1 MQGLSLFTLRI
12 QLLAGALKVVD
23 HGQDLAQGAAGELQL
38 EIFGIPLLTLAE
50 VVEISRDAHVLAAH
64 GLVLLAQSRE
74 LSLQRGG
81 AITALGRSFRGI
93 RGDLWLSRNCFSDG
107 LLGLSLSHGLLLI
120 LHADFSLGG
129 RGGSRRLGGHRGNA
143 CSPAML
149 LGGPPLD
156 QGRKTQPS

>member
-1 MQGLSLFTLRI
+1 M
-12 QLLAGALKVVD
+12 
-23 HGQDLAQGAAGELQL
+23 
-38 EIFGIPLLTLAE
+38 
-50 VVEISRDAHVLAAH
+50 
-64 GLVLLAQSRE
+64 LLAQSRE
-74 LSLQRGG
+74 LSLQRSG
-81 AITALGRSFRGI
+81 AITTLARDFRGL
-93 RGDLWLSRNCFSDG
+93 RAGLWLSCSRFSGG